1 MKKDKTAYVTLN
13 HRDKHPVSFLQVRKF
28 LRQMDI
34 IYDEDEEAAK
44 IEYIMQF
51 LPVIFELIQLKC
63 NILEYHKK
71 TKILLA
77 SRLLHLEKISQ
88 IFVTKGNN
96 RIEIVVHFVFLVYFR
111 INGCS
116 DNGGGDFAILRQ
128 NTKQTKGSHKK
139 QRR

>member
-13 HRDKHPVSFLQVRKF
+13 KRDKHPVSFLQVRKF

-63 NILEYHKK
+63 NILKYHKK
-71 TKILLA
+71 TKNLLA

-88 IFVTKGNN
+88 NFVKKGKT
-96 RIEIVVHFVFLVYFR
+96 RI
-111 INGCS
+111 
-116 DNGGGDFAILRQ
+116 
-128 NTKQTKGSHKK
+128 
-139 QRR
+139 